1 MKNKGL
7 IFVISAPSGTGKTTV
22 INRFLLGHKKDFS
35 VSVSVTT
42 REPRH
47 GEVNGKDYYFFT
59 KAKFREYV
67 KNGRFLEYAG
77 VLDNFY
83 GTLRATVLG
92 SINAGKNVIM
102 DIDVQGA
109 RKIKSRIKDCVTIF
123 ILPPSFSELARRL
136 KDRRTDTA
144 EAVAKRLSLAKK
156 ELKEREKYDYIIVNK
171 DLNEATGFLESIYA
185 LERFKRY
192 QP

>member
-22 INRFLLGHKKDFS
+22 INRFLLNHKKDFS

-83 GTLRATVLG
+83 GTLSATVLS

-136 KDRRTDTA
+136 KNRKTDTA

-156 ELKEREKYDYIIVNK
+156 ELKERAKYDYIIVNK

-185 LERFKRY
+185 LERFKRC